1 MHVARV
7 VVDVEPF
14 HLDRPFDYLIGD
26 DLDDPVA
33 VGTRVEVV
41 FAGRRRLGLVVE
53 VADGSDVPPDK
64 LRPLRRTLGAHAWA
78 TPDELEVFAWA
89 AERFGAPVADVVRHA
104 LPKRTVAVERAAQD
118 QGWYRTR
125 HDPDPRAPG
134 DRPDLDV
141 WETYGA
147 HSMLDAVHSG
157 HGAFVWRPLADE
169 DVGCRLAELAAL
181 CLAGGRDVLCVVP
194 DPSSRVADR
203 LVADLDE
210 PLVDVRGV
218 SSPRAVY
225 QRWLQARCGRVRVV
239 VGERRAAFWPV
250 DRLGL
255 AIVLDEANPAH
266 KERRSPRH
274 NVREV
279 LLERARRAGGV
290 GLLVASVPSA
300 AGWTLLRE
308 RRLVP
313 VLAGRATETRHAPR
327 IDLDHADGGPN
338 TRLGRRAVP
347 ALRHAVADGTYG
359 VVLASRRGEGSALAC
374 STCGARMRCPTCAG
388 SLTGAGR
395 GVLCRTCG
403 YTLAGRRPC
412 EDCGGRQFAPLAA
425 GAERIAEELR
435 PAIPAPV
442 HVLEGYDQPV
452 PPAPAVLVMTRGSVL
467 DAAPGPVGAVVLPD
481 LEVMAR
487 RPSVD
492 APEDALRLAMAVGSW
507 ASPDGEVV
515 VKTRSTAAELE
526 SSNEPEGAVLRAL
539 KRWDPGSF
547 WRDQAPRRAQ
557 LGLPPGRQ
565 AIAVELRA
573 PDTEVD
579 ALMQAVGAATVL
591 GPVAVEGGARRLLI
605 LTEDRV
611 ATLDALRPLRVAW
624 SKQGLDVRVDVDP
637 VALL

>member
-1 MHVARV
+1 MLVARV

-26 DLDDPVA
+26 DLDHPVV

-41 FAGRRRLGLVVE
+41 FAGRRRLGLVIE
-53 VADGSDVPPDK
+53 VAHESEVPPDK

-78 TPDELEVFAWA
+78 TPADIEVFAWA
-89 AERFGAPVADVVRHA
+89 AERFGAPVADVIRHA
-104 LPKRTVAVERAAQD
+104 LPKRTVAVERGAQD
-118 QGWYRTR
+118 QGWFRTR
-125 HDPDPRAPG
+125 HDDVVRPTG
-134 DRPDLDV
+134 DRPDMQA

-147 HSMLDAVHSG
+147 GAMLDAVHDG

-169 DVGCRLAELAAL
+169 DVGSRLAELAAL
-181 CLAGGRDVLCVVP
+181 CIAGGRDVVCVVP
-194 DPSSRVADR
+194 DPSSRVADQF
-203 LVADLDE
+203 LADLDA

-255 AIVLDEANPAH
+255 TIVLDEANPAH

-279 LLERARRAGGV
+279 MLERARRASGV
-290 GLLVASVPSA
+290 GLLVATVPSA

-347 ALRHAVADGTYG
+347 ALRHAVAADTYG

-374 STCGARMRCPTCAG
+374 SRCGARMRCPTCAG

-403 YTLAGRRPC
+403 FTLAGRRPC
-412 EDCGGRQFAPLAA
+412 EDCGGREFAPLAA

-435 PAIPAPV
+435 PAMPVPV
-442 HVLEGYDQPV
+442 HVLEGYDQPI
-452 PPAPAVLVMTRGSVL
+452 PPPPAVLVMTRGSVL

-515 VKTRSTAAELE
+515 VRTRIPAAELE
-526 SSNEPEGAVLRAL
+526 TSNEPEGAVLRAL

-547 WRDQAPRRAQ
+547 WRDQAPRRAA

-565 AIAVELRA
+565 AIAIELKA
-573 PDTEVD
+573 PDAEMD
-579 ALMQAVGAATVL
+579 ALIQALAGTPVL
-591 GPVAVEGGARRLLI
+591 GPVAVEGGARRLLV
-605 LTEDRV
+605 LTGDRM
-611 ATLDALRPLRVAW
+611 AALEALRPLREAW